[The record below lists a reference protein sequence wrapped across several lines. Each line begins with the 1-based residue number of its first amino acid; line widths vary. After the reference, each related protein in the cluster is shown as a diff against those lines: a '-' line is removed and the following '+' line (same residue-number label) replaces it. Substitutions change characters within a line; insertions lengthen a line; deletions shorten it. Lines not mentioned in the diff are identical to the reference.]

1 MSVVNLKSVKDGLR
15 FRIIGKLSRRYYL
28 HSGRN
33 KTSLKSESKE
43 KYGRQ

>member
-1 MSVVNLKSVKDGLR
+1 MFVVNLKSVKDGHLLV
-15 FRIIGKLSRRYYL
+15 RIIGKLSRRYL

-33 KTSLKSESKE
+33 KTSLMSESKE

>member
-1 MSVVNLKSVKDGLR
+1 MFVVNLKSVKDRLR
-15 FRIIGKLSRRYYL
+15 ARIIGKLSRRYL

-33 KTSLKSESKE
+33 ETLLKSESKE